1 MENRDGPKI
10 FLGNSIA
17 IQRINLMRI
26 QKDGAAALYLEL
38 MRTSLLGGIYP
49 NLDTCI
55 WPPSFPLRWLLRKI
69 LPANVS
75 LSRRVSPEDNGR
87 IWPSHA
93 YTMVGTK
100 RLDNIRFC
108 VESALEQDVPGDFI
122 EAGVWR
128 GGSVIYIRAMLKAH
142 GVTDRTVWVAD
153 SFQGLPKPNAAK
165 YPEDSGDVHY
175 LISDL
180 AIPLEQVQANFQV
193 FNLLDDQVKF
203 LKGWFKDTLPQAPIK
218 KLAVA
223 RLDGDIYESTIDAI
237 TAIYPKLSVGGYL
250 IVDEYIQAPGCQKA
264 INEYRDA
271 HGIKDPIK
279 NIDDVGAFWQKTA

>member
-1 MENRDGPKI
+1 
-10 FLGNSIA
+10 
-17 IQRINLMRI
+17 
-26 QKDGAAALYLEL
+26 
-38 MRTSLLGGIYP
+38 
-49 NLDTCI
+49 
-55 WPPSFPLRWLLRKI
+55 
-69 LPANVS
+69 
-75 LSRRVSPEDNGR
+75 
-87 IWPSHA
+87 
-93 YTMVGTK
+93 MVGTK

-128 GGSVIYIRAMLKAH
+128 GGSVIYMRAMLKAH
-142 GVTDRTVWVAD
+142 GVMDRTVWVAD
-153 SFQGLPKPNAAK
+153 SFQGLPKPNATK

-223 RLDGDIYESTIDAI
+223 RLDGDIYESTIDPI

-250 IVDEYIQAPGCQKA
+250 IVDEYYSAPGCQKA

-271 HGIKDPIK
+271 HGIKDPIR
-279 NIDDVGAFWQKTA
+279 NIDDVGGFWQKTA